1 MLYDDIISLLNESFR
16 AAHVVDD
23 DPLDRRII
31 ADWIMLQR
39 NVFAKNYMNQ
49 NPGMEQN
56 NLQFEILDIETYDPA
71 LILGGISVDKK
82 ILRTTPCPTLIE
94 GKKGV
99 AVYELSSPDLLSKTI
114 QSVSFDRLRWCG
126 NGKTNKHSLFAAFYD
141 GRWYVKSGSEI
152 EKPISKL
159 QVVGIFS
166 DPTQVSTYNR
176 LVDDYPINDFSIS
189 YMMNMVKQQDFSFLS
204 TQKSD
209 NTNDSSGDINQEI
222 KR

>member
-1 MLYDDIISLLNESFR
+1 MLYDNIISLLNESFR

-56 NLQFEILDIETYDPA
+56 SLQFEILDIETYDPA
-71 LILGGISVDKK
+71 LILGGISIGSK
-82 ILRTTPCPTLIE
+82 ILRTTLCPTLIE

-141 GRWYVKSGSEI
+141 GRWYIKSNSEI
-152 EKPISKL
+152 EKPIAKL
-159 QVVGIFS
+159 HVVGIFA

-176 LVDDYPINDFSIS
+176 LTDDYPINDFSIS

-204 TQKSD
+204 TQKAD
-209 NTNDSSGDINQEI
+209 NTNDSSGDIKQQN
-222 KR
+222 